1 MNNFALTL
9 KMRLRVKKK
18 LHSPDGPV
26 DIVRCAVG
34 LLDLKVRVTETDRR
48 LCTFEKGKSVRL
60 LSLAGLNRK
69 CFTL

>member
-26 DIVRCAVG
+26 DIVRCVAG

-48 LCTFEKGKSVRL
+48 LSLCCKSCL
-60 LSLAGLNRK
+60 LLINRRSL
-69 CFTL
+69 

>member
-26 DIVRCAVG
+26 DIVRCVVG
-34 LLDLKVRVTETDRR
+34 LLDLKVTETDRR
-48 LCTFEKGKSVRL
+48 LCTFERDKSVRL